1 MKSTRWIALVSLLA
15 MSSPGFAV
23 GVKCDA
29 GPNHKSGATL
39 LFPYFEVDLNNPA
52 GRTTLL
58 SVNNLLTTPI
68 LARVQIWTDWA
79 IPALGFDLYL
89 LGSDVQT
96 INLRDVL
103 TTGTLPVTGSGFNL
117 DSFPGCTT
125 EPPNQAARGLPAI
138 LLDGLRADLTGKPN
152 AAAGGLCAG
161 HPHGDDHARGYVTVD
176 VVNRCTGI
184 RPGTEGT
191 PAEVEGDEI
200 YFLDSGNGVA
210 GDVNALW
217 GDLAFVDGAGNAAQ
231 GVEAVALWADGS
243 EFTGR
248 TRTFYGRYS
257 SFDGRDNR
265 VPLASDWRTRFLN
278 GGAFTGGTDFLVFR
292 DTRSPDVQRVRC
304 GGHPSWYP
312 LPTRLVARDEN
323 AVVQSNQ
330 PDSTAFALATQRVSL
345 ASLGIPADFGLLE
358 LRLQRWTPTGVGGST
373 RITRYPGW
381 VIPVLTANGRFSV
394 GVNATAAE
402 IDCFGPP

>member
-1 MKSTRWIALVSLLA
+1 MKSSGWIVVVGLLIA
-15 MSSPGFAV
+15 SVPAFAV

-29 GPNHKSGATL
+29 GPNHKPGATL
-39 LFPYFEVDLNNPA
+39 LFPYFEVDLDNPA

-58 SVNNLLTTPI
+58 SVNNVLTTPI

-79 IPALGFDLYL
+79 IPVLGFDLYL

-103 TTGTLPVTGSGFNL
+103 TTGTLPVTGTGFNL
-117 DSFPGCTT
+117 DAFPGCAT
-125 EPPNQAARGLPAI
+125 EPPTQAAGRLPAA
-138 LLDGLRADLTGKPN
+138 LLDSLRADVTGKPN
-152 AAAGGLCAG
+152 LLAGGLCAG

-184 RPGTEGT
+184 RAGTDGT
-191 PAEVEGDEI
+191 PAEVEVAEP
-200 YFLDSGNGVA
+200 YFLDTGNGLA

-217 GDLAFVDGAGNAAQ
+217 GDLIFVDSAGNAAQ
-231 GVEAVALWADGS
+231 GVEAVALWADAS
-243 EFTGR
+243 EFSGR
-248 TRTFYGRYS
+248 TRTFYGRFSAY
-257 SFDGRDNR
+257 DARDNR
-265 VPLASDWRTRFLN
+265 VPLASDWRARFLN
-278 GGAFTGGTDFLVFR
+278 GGGFTGGTDFLVFR

-304 GGHPSWYP
+304 GDHPSWYP
-312 LPTRLVARDEN
+312 LPTRLVARDESS
-323 AVVQSNQ
+323 VVRSSQ

-358 LRLQRWTPTGVGGST
+358 LRLQRWTPTGLGGAT

-381 VIPVLTANGRFSV
+381 VIPVLTAGGRFSV
-394 GVNATAAE
+394 GVNATAVE
-402 IDCFGPP
+402 IDCFGAP